1 MKRMKKIFKIT
12 GISLAVLL
20 LLALLIPI
28 LFKKQVQAL
37 VKKEINKQLN
47 ATVDFKDV
55 SLSLFR
61 HFPRVTISIKGLSV
75 VGTGEYAAD
84 TLIAAQKLEVT
95 AGLFSVLKG
104 KDIKVNAIYARSPR
118 IHLLNNRF
126 GRANWDIAKPSSSKG
141 KTDTSA
147 SNFKMTLTKYEISNG
162 FLEYEDEQAHSYLEL
177 YDLNHMGSGNL
188 TADVFTLSTVTKTP
202 SAYFTQDNIPYLN
215 NTNTDLAADIKIDTR
230 TNTYTFKTDDVKL
243 NALKLSVAGF
253 VQTLDSGAVKT
264 DITFSSPTNDF
275 KNILSMIPAV
285 YTKDFANIKTS
296 GQATFKG
303 FVKGI
308 SSKDQLPGYDI
319 DLVVKNGSF
328 QYPDLP
334 KPVKNINL
342 TLKALNPDGKPDHSV
357 IDIPRGHVEFDNEP
371 FDFNFTYKNPETIQ
385 YIDAGAKGKLDLSQV
400 SKFIKLEKGTQLSG
414 QVWADAFAKGPLKA
428 LQQQSGPFTA
438 GGFFD
443 IRNLFYS
450 GKDFPQPVK
459 NGNIKA
465 TLTNSGGIADN
476 TVIDISSAHIE
487 LGNDPV
493 DFSLQLKN
501 PVTAQVF
508 SGHAKG
514 KLMLDHLKQFTTLPA
529 GTSLSGVMNADM
541 GFAGSSEAIR
551 KEQYDKILLNGS
563 AAFANVNYTSKDY
576 PTGISI
582 PSTTLSFKDKT
593 TTLSDLTA
601 KYLNTRL
608 TASGTLTNLTGF
620 LAGDQ
625 PLTGTI
631 QAKADQVNLNEWMGT
646 APAEESSVTAAAAAA
661 PAASGHAKPFLVPAD
676 MNLTVNAAVNSL
688 RYDKVD
694 YNNITG
700 ALLVSD
706 EKITLKDIRAD
717 ALEGNMLVNGSY
729 STRLNKEKPDISLS
743 YDVKDM
749 DIQKV
754 FNSFVTVKF
763 LMPIGKFLSGKLQS
777 QLSLTGN
784 LKGDMMPLLNSLTGK
799 GNLLLLQGVLA
810 KFKPLEKIA
819 TLLDIDRLK
828 SISVKDIKNYIEFSN
843 GKVLV
848 KPFTIKVEDIEMEI
862 AGLHGFDES
871 IDYNIKMKLPR
882 SKMGSKGNALV
893 NDLVAKATATGLPIK
908 LSDMIDLNL
917 KVTGSIDNPAVS
929 VNLKDMAG
937 DMVKNLEKQALD
949 FAKARADSLKKK
961 ALDSLNILKILT
973 DKKAREDMAKK
984 GIDTALTNVKN
995 EKDSVFRKAADTLRK
1010 KTVDSL
1016 KKKIRNILSGN

>member
-1 MKRMKKIFKIT
+1 MKRMKKILKIT
-12 GISLAVLL
+12 GITFICLLVLAFI
-20 LLALLIPI
+20 IPI
-28 LFKKQVQAL
+28 IFKKQVQAL

-47 ATVDFKDV
+47 ATVDFSDV

-75 VGTGEYAAD
+75 VGKGEYAAD
-84 TLIAAQKLEVT
+84 TLIAAQKFEVT

-118 IHLLNNRF
+118 IHLLNNQF
-126 GRANWDIAKPSSSKG
+126 GRANWDIMKPSTSTGS
-141 KTDTSA
+141 TDTSA
-147 SNFKMTLTKYEISNG
+147 SEFKMTLSRYEISNG
-162 FLEYEDEQAHSYLEL
+162 YLVYDDKQANSYLEL
-177 YDLNHMGSGNL
+177 NDLDHSGSGDL
-188 TADVFTLSTVTKTP
+188 TADVFTLSTKTTSP
-202 SAYFTQDNIPYLN
+202 SAYFTQDNIPYLY
-215 NTNTDLAADIKIDTR
+215 NTNTDLDADIKIDTR

-243 NALKLSVAGF
+243 NALKLSVNGF

-264 DITFSSPTNDF
+264 DISFSSPTNDF

-296 GQATFKG
+296 GEATFKG

-308 SSKDQLPGYDI
+308 SSKDQVPGYDI

-342 TLKALNPDGKPDHSV
+342 TLKATNPDGKPDNSV
-357 IDIPRGHVEFDNEP
+357 IDIPKGHVEFDNEP

-385 YIDAGAKGKLDLSQV
+385 YIDAGAKGNLDLSQV

-414 QVWADAFAKGPLKA
+414 QVFADAHARGPMKA
-428 LQQQSGPFTA
+428 LQQQSGNFTA
-438 GGFFD
+438 GGYFD

-465 TLTNSGGIADN
+465 TLANSGGIADN
-476 TVIDISSAHIE
+476 TVIDVSAAHIE
-487 LGNDPV
+487 VGNDPV

-501 PVTAQVF
+501 PVTSQIF

-514 KLMLDHLKQFTTLPA
+514 RLSLDHLKQFTSFPA
-529 GTSLSGVMNADM
+529 GTSLSGIMNADM
-541 GFAGSSEAIR
+541 GFAGSSDALK
-551 KEQYDKILLNGS
+551 KEQYDKIMLNGT
-563 AAFANVNYTSKDY
+563 AAFSNVNYKSKDY

-582 PSTTLSFKDKT
+582 PSSSLTFKDKT
-593 TTLSDLTA
+593 ATLSNLTA
-601 KYLNTRL
+601 HYLSTNL
-608 TASGTLTNLTGF
+608 SANGTINNLTGYMM
-620 LAGDQ
+620 GDQ
-625 PLTGTI
+625 PLTGTLN
-631 QAKADQVNLNEWMGT
+631 AKADKMNLNDWMGT
-646 APAEESSVTAAAAAA
+646 APATDNTVTASVANAT
-661 PAASGHAKPFLVPAD
+661 SGGDSQPFLVPRN
-676 MNLTVNAAVNSL
+676 MNLTVNAAVNNL
-688 RYDKVD
+688 KYDKVD

-700 ALLVSD
+700 AMLVSD

-717 ALEGNMLVNGSY
+717 ALEGTMLVNGSY
-729 STRLNKEKPDISLS
+729 STKINKEKPDISLS
-743 YDVKDM
+743 YDIKDM

-784 LKGDMMPLLNSLTGK
+784 LKGDMMPVLNSLTGK

-819 TLLDIDRLK
+819 TLLDVDRLK
-828 SISVKDIKNYIEFSN
+828 SISVKDIRNYIEFSN

-893 NDLVAKATATGLPIK
+893 TDLVSKATATGIPIK

-917 KVTGSIDNPAVS
+917 KVTGSIDNPSIS

-937 DMVKNLEKQALD
+937 DMVKDIEQQALD
-949 FAKARADSLKKK
+949 FVKAKADSLRKKSLDSLNLLKILEEKKLKEKLVNKGVDTAKTGGKEAKDTIYKNATDSLKKK
-961 ALDSLNILKILT
+961 TI
-973 DKKAREDMAKK
+973 
-984 GIDTALTNVKN
+984 
-995 EKDSVFRKAADTLRK
+995 
-1010 KTVDSL
+1010 DSL
-1016 KKKIRNILSGN
+1016 KKKIRNIFGGH